1 MSKILTDQGFVEV
14 GGELTHW
21 DRGYIKQGHKWITR
35 KMKNGKWVYTYKK
48 AKTDTNKYRDQ
59 AVSENEK
66 AKMYGKQRN
75 YYSDRA
81 EMANVEASEH
91 GYNMTLGRKKG
102 SRYYDGDSGWYG
114 TGSDKAKYANEVM
127 TKGYLANRATRHQ
140 DKAYSNSEDAKRMQ
154 ASAQRAANK
163 KRNASPIHNAAKSV
177 VNSRP
182 VQTAKVIANSP
193 ASRMA
198 KNEVK
203 KKKKQITDW
212 LNKRKTEKMKKRVK
226 TGR

>member
-1 MSKILTDQGFVEV
+1 MSLILTDQGFVEI

-35 KMKNGKWVYTYKK
+35 KMKNGKWVYTYKDAK
-48 AKTDTNKYRDQ
+48 ADVNKYRDR

-75 YYSDRA
+75 YYSDKA

-102 SRYYDGDSGWYG
+102 SRYYDGDTGWYVAG
-114 TGSDKAKYANEVM
+114 TEKGKIANELANSAH
-127 TKGYLANRATRHQ
+127 LANRATRHQ

-163 KRNASPIHNAAKSV
+163 KRNANPIHNAAKSV
-177 VNSRP
+177 ANSR
-182 VQTAKVIANSP
+182 
-193 ASRMA
+193 ASKAA

-203 KKKKQITDW
+203 KRKKQITDW
-212 LNKRKTEKMKKRVK
+212 VNKRKTEKMKTRVK